1 MPTYIVCA
9 ISFFGFVPYLKMI
22 DYWFHTTGNK
32 GANQTPLDW
41 DTRMKIA
48 AGAALGLE
56 YLHDEGIMHGNIKS
70 SNILLT
76 KNYTACVSDYGVV
89 QLVSATPAVNRI
101 LGYRAPEVT
110 DIRRT
115 DPKADVYSF
124 GVLLI
129 ELLTGKAPVHASV
142 SDEDGIDLPRWVQS
156 VAQEEWSTQV
166 FDKELM
172 KYQGNIEEEMVGM
185 LHIAQQCV
193 APSPDQRIPFK
204 QVVEM
209 IKDLRKDNAE
219 IIT

>member
-1 MPTYIVCA
+1 
-9 ISFFGFVPYLKMI
+9 
-22 DYWFHTTGNK
+22 
-32 GANQTPLDW
+32 
-41 DTRMKIA
+41 MKIA

-56 YLHDEGIMHGNIKS
+56 YLHDEGIVHGNIKS

-76 KNYTACVSDYGVV
+76 KDYTACVSDYGVT
-89 QLVSATPAVNRI
+89 QLVSATPAAVNRI

-110 DIRRT
+110 DIRRVG
-115 DPKADVYSF
+115 PRADVYSF

-129 ELLTGKAPVHASV
+129 ELLTGKAPVHASP

-193 APSPDQRIPFK
+193 APSPDQRTPIK
-204 QVVEM
+204 QVVKM
-209 IKDLRKDNAE
+209 IKNLRKE
-219 IIT
+219 